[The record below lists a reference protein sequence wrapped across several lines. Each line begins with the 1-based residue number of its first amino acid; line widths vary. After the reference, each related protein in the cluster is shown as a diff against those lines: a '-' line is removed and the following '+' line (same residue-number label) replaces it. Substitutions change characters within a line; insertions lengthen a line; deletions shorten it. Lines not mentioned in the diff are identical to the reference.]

1 MTIHLPSIVHQQFP
15 ATSTEGHSFQDRH
28 CCTGELNLPL
38 KWRRLLENVPI
49 DYLFLF
55 GIEDWIDMDWYLFF
69 CICYM
74 NNTVN
79 NTGDFAHIGW
89 TRWSLWMKQLLQ
101 VFAPYCAWHHR
112 TYFEAPGNIHGVVRL
127 RHLNMQLEKQI
138 TNSRTF
144 GFLQFRKFL
153 TRLKVHHI
161 VQYVYI

>member
-1 MTIHLPSIVHQQFP
+1 MEEIVGKC
-15 ATSTEGHSFQDRH
+15 AIWLSFSLWDR
-28 CCTGELNLPL
+28 GL
-38 KWRRLLENVPI
+38 
-49 DYLFLF
+49 
-55 GIEDWIDMDWYLFF
+55 DWYGLVPFF

-161 VQYVYI
+161 VQYIYIYIIYIYIYHIYVNRRFPRVPLL